1 MFGQASYSK
10 LPYPKGGA
18 PLAERRHD
26 QMVSVRFPP
35 PRSRTIVYCTHT
47 PSGTNDDDRS
57 FADSTCMNIDFGGL
71 FTCILTLH

>member
-26 QMVSVRFPP
+26 QMVSARYPP
-35 PRSRTIVYCTHT
+35 PVRGRLFIAHTHPAERMTTI
-47 PSGTNDDDRS
+47 
-57 FADSTCMNIDFGGL
+57 AAL
-71 FTCILTLH
+71 LILHV

>member
-26 QMVSVRFPP
+26 HMVSVRYPLPP
-35 PRSRTIVYCTHT
+35 FEDDCLMHTHT
-47 PSGTNDDDRS
+47 QRNE
-57 FADSTCMNIDFGGL
+57 
-71 FTCILTLH
+71 